1 MAILIDSVLP
11 GSLAASKGVKRGEKL
26 LRVNGLEVRD
36 FLDLEFYSSDY
47 HFTLELQDS
56 NGTIR
61 TLDICRDDNRPL
73 GIEPQP
79 YYVRSCANACIFCFI
94 DQMPP
99 MMRSSLYE
107 KDDDYIFSFVFG
119 NYITLTN
126 LQESDLQRIIK
137 QRITPLY
144 ISLHTT
150 NNELRQKMMRSA
162 KPVNVQSVLTRLSK
176 AGISFHV
183 QIVCV
188 PGYNDGEELNKTLS
202 ELLGSKWN
210 CLSIGIVPVGLTKFR
225 SGLCALRS
233 FEADS
238 AMQLLN
244 QVEDIRQ
251 RLDSQI
257 IYPADE
263 FYVLA
268 GQEIPEDEFYQDYP
282 QLENGIGMLRL
293 SYQNFKHKKRALLK
307 ELRRRKADNL
317 WVCSR
322 SAKGLMF
329 RIADELNQRLDDQKV
344 RVQVIN
350 NDYFGPQ
357 ISVSGLLTYSDLK
370 AQLEPLPGEIIVLP
384 SVIFN
389 HNGETLD
396 GASQLTLKQTWDH
409 PILLINQYFEDWDY
423 L

>member
-73 GIEPQP
+73 GIEQQP

-188 PGYNDGEELNKTLS
+188 PGYNDGEELRKTLS
-202 ELLGSKWN
+202 ELLAADWN
-210 CLSIGIVPVGLTKFR
+210 CLSIGIVPVGLTKYR

-233 FEADS
+233 FDQA
-238 AMQLLN
+238 AATGLLAL
-244 QVEDIRQ
+244 VEQIRQ
-251 RLDSQI
+251 SFDSRI
-257 IYPADE
+257 VYPADE

-268 GQEIPEDEFYQDYP
+268 GLEIPDDDFYQDYP

-293 SYQNFKHKKRALLK
+293 SYQNFKQKKRALLK
-307 ELRRRKADNL
+307 ELRKRKADYL
-317 WVCSR
+317 WVCSS
-322 SAKGLMF
+322 SAQSMMY
-329 RIADELNQRLDDQKV
+329 RITDELNQRLEEQKV
-344 RVQVIN
+344 RLQTVS
-350 NDYFGPQ
+350 NDFFGPQ

-370 AQLEPLPGEIIVLP
+370 SQLNPFPGEVIVLP

-389 HNGETLD
+389 HEGDTLD
-396 GASQLTLKQTWDH
+396 GASQLTLKQTWEN
-409 PILLINQYFEDWDY
+409 PILLINQFFEDWDY